1 MAATTSSIPR
11 LARGRV
17 QQRHINRQVL
27 PQEACVGSII
37 WISQRFPGD
46 EDITCVRPG
55 HCDDG
60 TKIMDEGY
68 MHPAVILKIWQRP
81 GSTIYGDLILGISDV
96 SYCQISFHCQLGLLF
111 AEAEAGGK
119 RATGKRDGYEET
131 GS

>member
-1 MAATTSSIPR
+1 
-11 LARGRV
+11 
-17 QQRHINRQVL
+17 
-27 PQEACVGSII
+27 
-37 WISQRFPGD
+37 
-46 EDITCVRPG
+46 
-55 HCDDG
+55 
-60 TKIMDEGY
+60 MDEGY